1 MYEKSSFYMLE
12 FFKYFHILTTLL
24 TMNNNILFIPKN
36 IFRTKIVTQKNID
49 LQCYFIVDEIVIK
62 KKKKVLF
69 YLALQ
74 EFLIVSCNVG

>member
-62 KKKKVLF
+62 KKKSIVLF
-69 YLALQ
+69 SPTRVFNC
-74 EFLIVSCNVG
+74 FL